1 MARKR
6 EAIDAVAS
14 GVDAQGQTLFERVT
28 GYLTEQE
35 WTFTVVE
42 PGQVVSFALRLHDA
56 TVRMFVDAT
65 QVDRFSRL
73 VVFCV
78 FPVYVPQPRRQ
89 AIAEAIARV
98 NHGCLLGFLELD
110 VDDGELRVRAIL
122 EGDFPIGGS
131 MIDRAL
137 RKSVDLADQY
147 LAPLLAI
154 AFGHAAPADVLAMAS
169 RGQDATLQ

>member
-1 MARKR
+1 MV
-6 EAIDAVAS
+6 E
-14 GVDAQGQTLFERVT
+14 QGQA
-28 GYLTEQE
+28 
-35 WTFTVVE
+35 
-42 PGQVVSFALRLHDA
+42 VSFGIRLRDA
-56 TVRMFVDAT
+56 TLRMFVDAT
-65 QVDRFSRL
+65 QVDRYSRL
-73 VVFCV
+73 VVYCV

-122 EGDFPIGGS
+122 EGDFPIGES

-154 AFGHAAPADVLAMAS
+154 AFGNASAADVLAMAS
-169 RGQDATLQ
+169 RGEDATLQ